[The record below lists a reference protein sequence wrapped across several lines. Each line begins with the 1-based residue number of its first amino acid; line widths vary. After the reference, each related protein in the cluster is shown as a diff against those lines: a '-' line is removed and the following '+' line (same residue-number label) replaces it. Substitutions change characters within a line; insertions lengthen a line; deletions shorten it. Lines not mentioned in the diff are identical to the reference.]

1 MLRYGMSMTRSTAY
15 NSVKYDLVTT
25 QITKHT
31 QTLFRQFSPI
41 HNPKKHPNLRLENQS
56 NIKQFSLVKKSD
68 FKENG

>member
-1 MLRYGMSMTRSTAY
+1 MSMTRSTAY

-31 QTLFRQFSPI
+31 HRHFFVNLVLFTIQ
-41 HNPKKHPNLRLENQS
+41 KKHPNLRLENQS
-56 NIKQFSLVKKSD
+56 NIKQFSPVKKSD